1 MSPLFMSGQSKIN
14 PSYDTV
20 LFDMD
25 GTLLDL
31 AFDNY
36 IWMQCVPRL
45 WAEKNNLSLTV
56 SKEKLYQFYLKNQ
69 GTLNWYSSKF
79 WQQQLDI
86 DVLALQQHHQHR
98 IAPRPY
104 CFELLERLKQQ
115 GITCWLVTNADCA
128 TLQLKLNNIPIADY
142 FSHIV
147 SSESLGYPKEQQG
160 FWHTLQ
166 QQRYYEP
173 RNCILVDDNYDVLHS
188 AQQYGIGKLISI
200 TEPDSQNPRTEVST
214 QYPHLQALTDLLD
227 LWPATTEI
235 YGT

>member
-1 MSPLFMSGQSKIN
+1 MSGQSKVN

-31 AFDNY
+31 AFDSY
-36 IWMQCVPRL
+36 IWMQRVPQI
-45 WAEKNNLSLTV
+45 WAEQNNLSLEQA
-56 SKEKLYQFYLKNQ
+56 KAKLYEFYLNNQ
-69 GTLNWYSSKF
+69 GSLNWYSSKF
-79 WQQQLDI
+79 WQQQLQI
-86 DVLALQQHHQHR
+86 DVLTLQYEHQHR

-104 CFELLERLKQQ
+104 CFELLAELKQQ
-115 GITCWLVTNADCA
+115 GIACWLVTNADCA
-128 TLQLKLNNIPIADY
+128 TLKLKLDHIPIANY
-142 FSHIV
+142 FTHIV

-166 QQRYYEP
+166 QQHEFDP
-173 RNCILVDDNYDVLHS
+173 RTCILVDDNYDVLHS
-188 AQQYGIGKLISI
+188 AKQYGIGKLISI
-200 TEPDSQNPRTEVST
+200 CEPDSHNPRKEMSS
-214 QYPHLQALTDLLD
+214 QYAHLQQLTDLLD